1 MTTTINS
8 TNTLDHEISITCW
21 PCELRENKI
30 LQIYES
36 KSFIKYYW
44 WKKKYEW
51 KISLN
56 WTGSMCH
63 NSFLVYSQIHFI
75 TLLKI
80 KDETVSFLNDT
91 VHLLSLCVQR
101 QGKGKILKIFSC
113 LPSPSPDTSHIS
125 YPAIINATIPSHP
138 IMCQDMG
145 RVATL
150 PCAMVGVRCPSL
162 RAPINT
168 EGENT
173 KNKRKDF
180 LKETKKK
187 KQTGWVW
194 KESFWSE
201 KKTKGNFKK
210 KTGETWENQGGR
222 LFWELKKNKWEK
234 EEKQR

>member
-187 KQTGWVW
+187 TDGV
-194 KESFWSE
+194 SL
-201 KKTKGNFKK
+201 KGEFL
-210 KTGETWENQGGR
+210 EWE
-222 LFWELKKNKWEK
+222 KNKRK
-234 EEKQR
+234 F